1 MRNDNHVPIQ
11 EITDEEVDEWAIETD
26 EWGL

>member
-1 MRNDNHVPIQ
+1 MRYDNHAPIQ

>member
-1 MRNDNHVPIQ
+1 MRHNNHAAIQ
-11 EITDEEVDEWAIETD
+11 EIIDEDVDEWAIETD